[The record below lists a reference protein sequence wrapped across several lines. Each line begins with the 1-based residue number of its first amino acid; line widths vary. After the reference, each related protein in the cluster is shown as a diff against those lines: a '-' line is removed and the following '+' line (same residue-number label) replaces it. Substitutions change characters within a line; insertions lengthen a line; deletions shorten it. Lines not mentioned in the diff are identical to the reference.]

1 MSTGTK
7 FTYAAAAAGIL
18 AKFLALSLIACA
30 CAQDPV
36 DPPQPYS
43 FGFEN
48 VDEFGTQLFHK
59 EQGDA
64 SNAKKGSYG
73 YKDAQGLFR
82 RVEYVADLNGYRATV
97 DTNEPGTAP
106 GQTGDAVY
114 NANPIVVPLAK
125 SASAPVPAFAPKPI
139 GAGGIQLPWS
149 I

>member
-1 MSTGTK
+1 MRLRARSCRPISP
-7 FTYAAAAAGIL
+7 FP
-18 AKFLALSLIACA
+18 LSRACG
-30 CAQDPV
+30 QSQ
-36 DPPQPYS
+36 PPQPYS

-48 VDEFGTQLFHK
+48 VDEYGTQLYHK

-73 YKDAQGLFR
+73 YKDAAGLFR

-106 GQTGDAVY
+106 GQTGDAIF
-114 NANPIVVPLAK
+114 NANPIVVQIAK
-125 SASAPVPAFAPKPI
+125 SASAPVPAFAPKPV

>member
-1 MSTGTK
+1 MTAATQSSH
-7 FTYAAAAAGIL
+7 AAAAAFF
-18 AKFLALSLIACA
+18 AKLLLFCLIVCA
-30 CAQDPV
+30 CAQDPL
-36 DPPQPYS
+36 DPPQPYT

-48 VDEFGTQLFHK
+48 VDEYGTQLYHK
-59 EQGDA
+59 ESGDA

-73 YKDAQGLFR
+73 YKDAGGLFR

-106 GQTGDAVY
+106 GRTGDAVF
-114 NANPIVVPLAK
+114 NANPIAVPFAK
-125 SASAPVPAFAPKPI
+125 SASAPVPAFAPKPV

>member
-1 MSTGTK
+1 MSAATPTC
-7 FTYAAAAAGIL
+7 AAAA
-18 AKFLALSLIACA
+18 FLVKLLGLSLIVCA

-48 VDEFGTQLFHK
+48 VDEYGTQLYHK

-73 YKDAQGLFR
+73 YRDAAGLFR

-106 GQTGDAVY
+106 GQTGDTLF
-114 NANPIVVPLAK
+114 NANPIVVPISK
-125 SASAPVPAFAPKPI
+125 SASAPVPAFAPKPA
-139 GAGGIQLPWS
+139 GAGSIQLPWT